1 LFGENV
7 AIGMSVPEHD
17 IIVVGSGLAGAHA
30 CKTLVDAGANVLL
43 LDAGI
48 TGPKS
53 GNRFPDLDFE
63 SIRRQV
69 SDQRRLFLGDDFEGI
84 PWGALKAGAQLT
96 PQRQYVM
103 RGVEHWLKLASD
115 NFHPFESLAFGGLGN
130 AWGAGCYLFSD
141 EEFRK
146 MGFDRQLFMDGYQTV
161 ADRIGISAAD
171 DDAAPFMVKGLN
183 GIMPALRPEPRMEAL
198 LNKYDNRREQLNRK
212 GFFMGRPA
220 LAAITEDRRG
230 RKAFDYADMEFW
242 HDQQRSVY
250 RPWMT
255 IDDLNERPGFQKL
268 LGKLATSFE
277 ETEEGVNL
285 TVLDMNNGTRETY
298 RAKRLMLCPGVL
310 GTARLVMRSLP
321 NAERLPILCN
331 PYSYVPMLDWR
342 QMGRSM
348 PARRSGMGQLV
359 MFHDPDGRNA
369 DVAMAAMFSYRSLM
383 LFRLVKEAPLNLS
396 DGRALMQYLLSGI
409 TISGIH
415 HPESGGDDR
424 FLTMESDATTP
435 TGDRMRA
442 TYRLSKEEKEGIRV
456 REGRFFQAFR
466 SLGQW
471 PLRKVDPGMGSSI
484 HYAGALPVSRQERPF
499 STSEEGR
506 LHGTRS
512 VWVGDASSF
521 RYLPAKGISFTIMAN
536 AHRVARNLLAAQSY
550 I

>member
-1 LFGENV
+1 
-7 AIGMSVPEHD
+7 
-17 IIVVGSGLAGAHA
+17 
-30 CKTLVDAGANVLL
+30 
-43 LDAGI
+43 
-48 TGPKS
+48 
-53 GNRFPDLDFE
+53 
-63 SIRRQV
+63 
-69 SDQRRLFLGDDFEGI
+69 
-84 PWGALKAGAQLT
+84 
-96 PQRQYVM
+96 
-103 RGVEHWLKLASD
+103 
-115 NFHPFESLAFGGLGN
+115 
-130 AWGAGCYLFSD
+130 
-141 EEFRK
+141 
-146 MGFDRQLFMDGYQTV
+146 V